1 MTKDKYLEP
10 YTDEEMVYE
19 ALLTYSLNRLKFA
32 KAISE
37 GGVVD
42 RDGKVPTHDE
52 IAFAMKA
59 AEQADRLTAYAKEKV
74 ESPIITLQ

>member
-19 ALLTYSLNRLKFA
+19 ALLTYSLNRLRFA
-32 KAISE
+32 KTISE
-37 GGVVD
+37 EGFVD
-42 RDGKVPTHDE
+42 RDGNAPTHDE
-52 IAFAMKA
+52 ITFAMKA
-59 AEQADRLTAYAKEKV
+59 AEQADRLTTYAKEKV